1 MGGQKELSQV
11 RRSNALPFLNTNPR
25 THTKV
30 SPDSWFPLSGC
41 VCHTRTL
48 LLAISDSSPIYIPS
62 NQHTHPH
69 SIQPTHPHTTL
80 NSHTPHHTQFTHPP
94 TYHTQS
100 HTHTPHSIHT
110 HTPYSS
116 HTHTHH
122 TQFTH
127 KPPSS
132 TTHKT
137 HTSYPQLAHKY
148 IYRPSTPHS
157 SPIQRLLPRFSMI
170 GTSLHLQHYSVHA
183 EHAYPLMLSEQHFLI
198 FLSSQHQKWTQ
209 YVTYAHGGSIS

>member
-1 MGGQKELSQV
+1 M
-11 RRSNALPFLNTNPR
+11 
-25 THTKV
+25 
-30 SPDSWFPLSGC
+30 C
-41 VCHTRTL
+41 VCMSACVCECM
-48 LLAISDSSPIYIPS
+48 AIYYTV
-62 NQHTHPH
+62 NF
-69 SIQPTHPHTTL
+69 
-80 NSHTPHHTQFTHPP
+80 TPKHHTQFTP
-94 TYHTQS
+94 THHTQV
-100 HTHTPHSIHT
+100 
-110 HTPYSS
+110 
-116 HTHTHH
+116 THTHH

-157 SPIQRLLPRFSMI
+157 SPIHRLLPRFSMM

-183 EHAYPLMLSEQHFLI
+183 EHTYPLMFSEQHFLI

-209 YVTYAHGGSIS
+209 YVPYVHGGSIS